1 MAEATAPGKLIL
13 CGEHAVVYNYPA
25 IALPLSD
32 VRARVAVEP
41 GEPGSGIVLDARDL
55 GRQWR
60 LTDAP
65 DDPLSALTTE
75 TLAQLTNSQY
85 AIRNTQYAIRDM
97 QPDLR
102 ITITSNIPIASG
114 MGSGAAVATAL
125 VRALAQHLRRELPP
139 NEISALVYE
148 SERRLHGTPS
158 GIDNTVVAY
167 EQPIWFVRRTTNDE
181 RRTTNDKGRPTSDER
196 RTTNDKGRP
205 TSDERPSTT
214 ASSLPVSP
222 SSVLRPPSSLI
233 EPITIAVP
241 FTLLI
246 GDTGVRCETR
256 LPVGEVRRGLEAD
269 PIGYENVFD
278 DINGVAM
285 GVRIGLVAGEFAEIG
300 RLLTYNHVLLQ
311 KIGVSSPELDRL
323 VDAARNAGALGA
335 KMSGGGWGGVMLALV
350 DDTTRDAV
358 AMALRDAGAT
368 QVLETR
374 VAATVIKD

>member
-1 MAEATAPGKLIL
+1 MTEATAPGKLIL

-32 VRARVAVEP
+32 VRARVIVEP
-41 GEPGSGIVLDARDL
+41 GAPGSGILFNAHDL

-60 LTDAP
+60 LIDAP
-65 DDPLSALTTE
+65 DDPLSALTTS
-75 TLAQLTNSQY
+75 TLAYLASPQHAT
-85 AIRNTQYAIRDM
+85 RDTHH
-97 QPDLR
+97 DLR

-125 VRALAQHLRRELPP
+125 VRALAQHLRHELPP

-158 GIDNTVVAY
+158 GIDNTVVAF

-181 RRTTNDKGRPTSDER
+181 RRTTNDKGRPTSDQR
-196 RTTNDKGRP
+196 LAA
-205 TSDERPSTT
+205 SDNTLQQEPSR
-214 ASSLPVSP
+214 A
-222 SSVLRPPSSLI
+222 LRPPSSLI

-256 LPVGEVRRGLEAD
+256 LPVGEVRRGWEAD

-285 GVRIGLVAGEFAEIG
+285 GVRVGLVAGEFAEIG
-300 RLLTYNHVLLQ
+300 RLLTYNHTLLQ

-350 DDTTRDAV
+350 NDTTRDAV
-358 AMALRDAGAT
+358 AEALRAAGAT

-374 VAATVIKD
+374 VAATVIGD